1 MCSIFQNNN
10 CDGILKSIV
19 YVGVVAQVNKQVF
32 IARLAPDWRCVH
44 MVFNRTFIRNVTNF
58 CLCR

>member
-10 CDGILKSIV
+10 CDRILKSIV
-19 YVGVVAQVNKQVF
+19 DAGVVGQVNNQVF
-32 IARLAPDWRCVH
+32 TIRLAQNWRCVR
-44 MVFNRTFIRNVTNF
+44 MVSNGTFIRNVTNF